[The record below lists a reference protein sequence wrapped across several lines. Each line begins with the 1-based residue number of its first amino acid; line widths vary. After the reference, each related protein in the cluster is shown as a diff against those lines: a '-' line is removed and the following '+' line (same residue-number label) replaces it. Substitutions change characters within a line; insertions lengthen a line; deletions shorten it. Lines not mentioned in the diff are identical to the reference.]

1 LQAAQRNQRRLV
13 SEVTARE
20 STAELLKLLC
30 SHMRR
35 LEAEIAALLGSG
47 PRGRNWTQAL
57 CSIKGVADRTVARV
71 MAEMPEI
78 GTLSNQA
85 VSKLAD
91 LAPLADDSGKRE
103 GKGVVRGGRR
113 QVRAILFVVASVVR
127 RHDSNFA
134 AFHQRLSAAG
144 KPLKSNSHCSG
155 AINFWCD

>member
-1 LQAAQRNQRRLV
+1 MAGTRPGVVLHQR
-13 SEVTARE
+13 S
-20 STAELLKLLC
+20 S
-30 SHMRR
+30 
-35 LEAEIAALLGSG
+35 GSQG
-47 PRGRNWTQAL
+47 GAGDGGDAGNRN
-57 CSIKGVADRTVARV
+57 II
-71 MAEMPEI
+71 E
-78 GTLSNQA
+78 QA

-91 LAPLADDSGKRE
+91 LALLADDSGKRE

-155 AINFWCD
+155 AMNFWCDSTFTRWDLLARIY

>member
-20 STAELLKLLC
+20 SMAELLKLLR

-103 GKGVVRGGRR
+103 GKGVVRGGVARCG
-113 QVRAILFVVASVVR
+113 LFYLWWPAWCGVTIR
-127 RHDSNFA
+127 TL
-134 AFHQRLSAAG
+134 RLF
-144 KPLKSNSHCSG
+144 
-155 AINFWCD
+155 IND